1 MCHAPRMIYTQKGY
15 DSHFSNAIN
24 HLEMREIKSVKEKIF
39 EVYIVWDPLYSLTL
53 QTIASK
59 QAVYQNNYIL
69 TFHNSFSWKAN

>member
-1 MCHAPRMIYTQKGY
+1 MCHAPRMIYTQKDY

-24 HLEMREIKSVKEKIF
+24 HLEMREIMSVKEKIF

-53 QTIASK
+53 QTIESK

-69 TFHNSFSWKAN
+69 TFHNSFS